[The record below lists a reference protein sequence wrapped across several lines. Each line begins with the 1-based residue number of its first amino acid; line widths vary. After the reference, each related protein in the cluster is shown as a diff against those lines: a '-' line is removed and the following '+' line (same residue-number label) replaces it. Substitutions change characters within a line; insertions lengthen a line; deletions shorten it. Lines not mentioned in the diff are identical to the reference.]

1 MRIFGQIFGE
11 CHDCKSDIFYLIS
24 VSAFAGDQKTMQE
37 KAEQWFLK
45 FQQASPEK
53 QAKML
58 ERRNFCLT
66 LPEEE
71 RKKTCGKGHQ
81 K

>member
-1 MRIFGQIFGE
+1 MILRVLF
-11 CHDCKSDIFYLIS
+11 CCLIS

-37 KAEQWFLK
+37 KADQWFLK

-58 ERRNFCLT
+58 ERRNACLK

-81 K
+81 KESAIESQ